1 MEGEWSNFSA
11 EDKNTAPLKAQFN
24 FPNLPTSL
32 SSGVLERGE
41 GVRRRGGKEEL
52 WLPFPSPQ
60 IRSNKA
66 LLLFL
71 SGRFRFLPPPPAQ
84 RALFGSPEICCTEGG
99 ILAKK
104 EANFFFAVKIGKKH
118 LALADLFGSCTV

>member
-41 GVRRRGGKEEL
+41 GVRRGGGKEEL
-52 WLPFPSPQ
+52 WLPFLPRKSVRIKPFFFFSLADSGFSPH
-60 IRSNKA
+60 
-66 LLLFL
+66 
-71 SGRFRFLPPPPAQ
+71 PPPKE
-84 RALFGSPEICCTEGG
+84 LC
-99 ILAKK
+99 LARLRY
-104 EANFFFAVKIGKKH
+104 AIRR
-118 LALADLFGSCTV
+118 